1 MEKEI
6 MDTRIPWFQA
16 QDSNWNGGVRADQVQ
31 AYTINWDYEDPYW
44 FGRITIYLKGGNTM
58 ECTFTEDQ
66 YEEFRETLATVSGVK
81 EVVEIG

>member
-1 MEKEI
+1 MEKQI
-6 MDTRIPWFQA
+6 NWFQA

-31 AYTINWDYEDPYW
+31 TFTVNWDYEDPYW

-58 ECTFTEDQ
+58 ECTLTEDQ
-66 YEEFRETLATVSGVK
+66 YEEFRTLANVSGEK